1 MTHAAHPSRRRLLG
15 GAAQAA
21 IGLAALK
28 STAFAATGRRAGG
41 FPGKAEPFPMEAVRL
56 KPSVFLTAV
65 EANQGYLKSVEP
77 DRLLHNFRK
86 GAGLTPK
93 GEAYGGWEA
102 DTIAGHSLGHYL
114 SAVSLMYGQTGE
126 PLFKERSDYIVAELA
141 ACQKAQGDGYV
152 AGFTRKRG
160 DILEDGKVLFS
171 EWERGDIKVAPFYT
185 NGCWVPLYN
194 FHKTFTG
201 LFDAHRY
208 CANEQA
214 LAVAKGLAGYI
225 DGVFARLSDEQ
236 VQKILDCE
244 HGGINESMAE
254 LHARTGDPRWLA
266 LAERIRHR
274 KVLDPLSR
282 GEDDLDYIHANT
294 QIPKI
299 IGLARLYEL
308 TGKPGHRTAASFFWT
323 DVTGQRSYVIGGNAD
338 REYFQR
344 AGAISKYITE
354 QTCESC
360 NSYNMLKLTR
370 HLYQWAPDAAY
381 FDYYE
386 RAHFNHILAQHNP
399 KTGMFS
405 YMVPLMSGSKRDFST
420 PFDDFWC
427 CVGTGMESHSKHGDS
442 IYWRGQDHLLVNL
455 FIPSTLS
462 WKEKGARFELET
474 GYPFAERVAFKV
486 TEARGTP
493 FKIGMRIPSWCAA
506 PSLSVNGAPHLI
518 KAEHGYAV
526 VGRAWK
532 AGDRIELTLPMQ
544 VRVESTPDDPDTIA
558 LMHGPLV
565 LAADMGP
572 ADKPFSGIEPAL
584 VSADVP
590 SGFKAGAQP
599 AVFRTEGIGRP
610 GDLDFA
616 PFFQQYERRTA
627 VYFRRFTEPQWTAE
641 QGRLAAE
648 KARLVALD
656 ARSVDKINLGDGADE
671 KAHGLESKLSYTGD
685 YRRRG
690 SRDARVEGFFQFRM
704 KSGPGPLVLQATYWG
719 DERNRLF
726 NILVD
731 GKVVATQKLQ
741 GEQPGAFMERDY
753 PIPVALTQGKD
764 SVLVRFEPVGD
775 HSAGPVFACR
785 LFKAETTA
793 A

>member
-1 MTHAAHPSRRRLLG
+1 
-15 GAAQAA
+15 
-21 IGLAALK
+21 
-28 STAFAATGRRAGG
+28 
-41 FPGKAEPFPMEAVRL
+41 
-56 KPSVFLTAV
+56 
-65 EANQGYLKSVEP
+65 
-77 DRLLHNFRK
+77 
-86 GAGLTPK
+86 
-93 GEAYGGWEA
+93 
-102 DTIAGHSLGHYL
+102 
-114 SAVSLMYGQTGE
+114 
-126 PLFKERSDYIVAELA
+126 
-141 ACQKAQGDGYV
+141 
-152 AGFTRKRG
+152 
-160 DILEDGKVLFS
+160 
-171 EWERGDIKVAPFYT
+171 
-185 NGCWVPLYN
+185 
-194 FHKTFTG
+194 
-201 LFDAHRY
+201 
-208 CANEQA
+208 
-214 LAVAKGLAGYI
+214 
-225 DGVFARLSDEQ
+225 
-236 VQKILDCE
+236 
-244 HGGINESMAE
+244 
-254 LHARTGDPRWLA
+254 
-266 LAERIRHR
+266 
-274 KVLDPLSR
+274 
-282 GEDDLDYIHANT
+282 
-294 QIPKI
+294 
-299 IGLARLYEL
+299 
-308 TGKPGHRTAASFFWT
+308 
-323 DVTGQRSYVIGGNAD
+323 
-338 REYFQR
+338 
-344 AGAISKYITE
+344 
-354 QTCESC
+354 
-360 NSYNMLKLTR
+360 
-370 HLYQWAPDAAY
+370 
-381 FDYYE
+381 
-386 RAHFNHILAQHNP
+386 
-399 KTGMFS
+399 
-405 YMVPLMSGSKRDFST
+405 
-420 PFDDFWC
+420 
-427 CVGTGMESHSKHGDS
+427 
-442 IYWRGQDHLLVNL
+442 
-455 FIPSTLS
+455 
-462 WKEKGARFELET
+462 
-474 GYPFAERVAFKV
+474 
-486 TEARGTP
+486 
-493 FKIGMRIPSWCAA
+493 
-506 PSLSVNGAPHLI
+506 
-518 KAEHGYAV
+518 
-526 VGRAWK
+526 
-532 AGDRIELTLPMQ
+532 

>member
-1 MTHAAHPSRRRLLG
+1 MTRSALPSRRRLLG

-21 IGLAALK
+21 IGLAALR
-28 STAFAATGRRAGG
+28 STAFAAARQGG
-41 FPGKAEPFPMEAVRL
+41 FPDKAEPFPMEAVRL

-65 EANQGYLKSVEP
+65 ETNQAYLKSVEP
-77 DRLLHNFRK
+77 DRLLHNFRS

-114 SAVSLMYGQTGE
+114 SAVSLMYAQTGE
-126 PLFKERSDYIVAELA
+126 PEFKARSDYIVAELA
-141 ACQKAQGDGYV
+141 ACQKARGDGYV

-160 DILEDGKVLFS
+160 DIVEDGKVLFS
-171 EWERGDIKVAPFYT
+171 EWQAGDIRVAPFYT

-194 FHKTFTG
+194 FHKTFAG

-208 CANEQA
+208 CANDQA
-214 LAVAKGLAGYI
+214 LQVAKGLAAYI

-236 VQKILDCE
+236 VQHILDCE
-244 HGGINESMAE
+244 HGGINEALAE
-254 LHARTGDPRWLA
+254 LYSRTGEPRWLA

-282 GEDDLDYIHANT
+282 GEDDLDDLHANT

-308 TGKPGHRTAASFFWT
+308 TGKPAHAVAASFFWR

-338 REYFQR
+338 RETFPR
-344 AGAISKYITE
+344 ARSISRYITE

-360 NSYNMLKLTR
+360 NTYNMLKLTR
-370 HLYQWAPDAAY
+370 HLYGWAPDAAY

-386 RAHFNHILAQHNP
+386 RAHFNHILAQHHP
-399 KTGMFS
+399 RTGMFA
-405 YMVPLMSGSKRDFST
+405 YMVPLMSGSKRGFST

-442 IYWRGQDHLLVNL
+442 IYWRGRDHLLVNL

-474 GYPFAERVAFKV
+474 AYPFADRIAFKV
-486 TEARGTP
+486 TETDGTP
-493 FKIGMRIPSWCAA
+493 FSIGLRIPAWCAT
-506 PSLSVNGAPHLI
+506 PQLSLNGARQTI
-518 KAEHGYAV
+518 TAEHGYAV
-526 VGRAWK
+526 LSRAWK
-532 AGDRIELTLPMQ
+532 AGDRIELVLPMQ
-544 VRVESTPDDPDTIA
+544 LRVEPTPDDPDTIA
-558 LMHGPLV
+558 LLHGPLV
-565 LAADMGP
+565 LAADLSP
-572 ADKPFSGIEPAL
+572 ADKPFDGVEPAL
-584 VSADVP
+584 VSADVTG
-590 SGFKAGAQP
+590 GFRPVAGQP

-610 GDLDFA
+610 GDLGVS

-627 VYFRRFTEPQWTAE
+627 VYFRRFTQAQWSAEQVGLTAE
-641 QGRLAAE
+641 T
-648 KARLVALD
+648 ARLSALD
-656 ARSVDKINLGDGADE
+656 ARSVDVLNLGDEAAE
-671 KAHGLESKLSYTGD
+671 KAHGLDFKLSYTGD
-685 YRRRG
+685 YRRRS
-690 SRDARVEGFFQFRM
+690 SRDARVNGYFQFRM
-704 KSGPGPLVLQATYWG
+704 KVGPGPLVLQATYWG

-731 GKVVATQKLQ
+731 GQVVAIQQLQ
-741 GEQPGAFMERDY
+741 ADQPGGFMERDY
-753 PIPVALTQGKD
+753 PIPQALTQGKA

-785 LFKAETTA
+785 MFRAETA
-793 A
+793 SA